1 MFKRIDHVEITTS
14 DLDKCINFYRDV
26 FGFKFKERLKPK
38 SPAIEE
44 VAFLTLNDTM
54 LELVKMKD
62 TVPFPACAQV
72 GFRSMAI
79 EVEDMEKAIEYLK
92 TKGVAI
98 TWGPMDV
105 GGSIRA
111 EIKDWEGLTVELRQ
125 W

>member
-14 DLDKCINFYRDV
+14 DLDKSINFYSDV
-26 FGFKFKERLKPK
+26 FGFKFKERMKPK
-38 SPAIEE
+38 SPEVEE
-44 VAFLTLNDTM
+44 IAFLTLNDTM
-54 LELVKMKD
+54 LELVKMKAPA
-62 TVPFPACAQV
+62 PFPSCAQV

-79 EVEDMEKAIEYLK
+79 EVDSMDRAIEFLK

-98 TWGPMDV
+98 TWGPVDV